1 MLVLG
6 LLLIILTI
14 ALTAGAVY
22 DGGDEATVE
31 ILGQSLSTTVAG
43 VFFAGAVTMLLFLV
57 GVWALMAS
65 MGRARRKRA
74 DRKDAKNRQK
84 QSVQALEEERA
95 ALRAENERLSERLA
109 STGSTG
115 GAAGGTAAGG
125 AGAAGAA
132 AATHDRDHDGHT
144 DHTDHTGHDHTGPDE
159 SRGGARGLM
168 DKVTGRDRHDTASTH
183 DTTAVHDTS
192 ATHGSSGSTTG
203 SNDRVIDS
211 SSDRSSTDLTSHEEA
226 NSGRHRDSI

>member
-84 QSVQALEEERA
+84 ESVLALEEERA

-109 STGSTG
+109 GSGSSSGTT
-115 GAAGGTAAGG
+115 GAAGAGG
-125 AGAAGAA
+125 AGAAGAT
-132 AATHDRDHDGHT
+132 AATHDSDRDG
-144 DHTDHTGHDHTGPDE
+144 HTDHTGHDHTGHDE
-159 SRGGARGLM
+159 PRGGARGLM
-168 DKVTGRDRHDTASTH
+168 DKVTGRHDTSSTH
-183 DTTAVHDTS
+183 DTTATHDTS
-192 ATHGSSGSTTG
+192 ATPSGSTTG
-203 SNDRVIDS
+203 SSDRVIDS
-211 SSDRSSTDLTSHEEA
+211 SGDRSTTDLTSREQA

>member
-14 ALTAGAVY
+14 GLTAGAVY

-74 DRKDAKNRQK
+74 DRKDAKTRQK
-84 QSVQALEEERA
+84 ESVLALEEERA

-109 STGSTG
+109 
-115 GAAGGTAAGG
+115 
-125 AGAAGAA
+125 
-132 AATHDRDHDGHT
+132 
-144 DHTDHTGHDHTGPDE
+144 
-159 SRGGARGLM
+159 
-168 DKVTGRDRHDTASTH
+168 
-183 DTTAVHDTS
+183 
-192 ATHGSSGSTTG
+192 TTG
-203 SNDRVIDS
+203 FLQRDDRVPA
-211 SSDRSSTDLTSHEEA
+211 RPVPRQRAGPVPRVRPPRPATATATVTPTTRVTTTPVTTSPA
-226 NSGRHRDSI
+226 VALAA

>member
-84 QSVQALEEERA
+84 KSVQALEEERA

-109 STGSTG
+109 SSGPSTG
-115 GAAGGTAAGG
+115 GAAGATAAGG
-125 AGAAGAA
+125 TGAAGAA
-132 AATHDRDHDGHT
+132 AATHNRDQDRDG
-144 DHTDHTGHDHTGPDE
+144 HTDHTGHDHTGPDE

-168 DKVTGRDRHDTASTH
+168 DKVTGRD
-183 DTTAVHDTS
+183 
-192 ATHGSSGSTTG
+192 GSTTG

-226 NSGRHRDSI
+226 NSGRHRDPI

>member
-84 QSVQALEEERA
+84 ESVLALEEERA

-109 STGSTG
+109 TSGSTG
-115 GAAGGTAAGG
+115 GAAGATAAGG

-144 DHTDHTGHDHTGPDE
+144 DHTGHDHTGHDE

-168 DKVTGRDRHDTASTH
+168 DKVTGRDRHDTTSTH

-211 SSDRSSTDLTSHEEA
+211 SSDRSTDLTSHEDA
-226 NSGRHRDSI
+226 NSGRHRDPI

>member
-14 ALTAGAVY
+14 GLTAGAVY

-74 DRKDAKNRQK
+74 DRKDAKTRQK
-84 QSVQALEEERA
+84 ESVLALEEERA

-109 STGSTG
+109 TTGSTSGTTG
-115 GAAGGTAAGG
+115 GAGATGAAAAGG

-132 AATHDRDHDGHT
+132 AATRDNDHDG
-144 DHTDHTGHDHTGPDE
+144 HTDHTGHDHTDHDE
-159 SRGGARGLM
+159 PRGGARGLM
-168 DKVTGRDRHDTASTH
+168 DKVTGRHDTSSTH
-183 DTTAVHDTS
+183 DTHAVHDTT
-192 ATHGSSGSTTG
+192 ATHSGSTTG
-203 SNDRVIDS
+203 TSDRVIDS
-211 SSDRSSTDLTSHEEA
+211 SSDRSTTDLNSREEA
-226 NSGRHRDSI
+226 NSGRHRDPI